1 MTCGRFGLIDK
12 CHFVETDMVAFFVNC
27 CRAQKLNLTKF
38 TADSSFKQKEG
49 TLFTS
54 VMCDWLIDYSS
65 TALRFLLVGR
75 RIVLFHQS
83 IDKCL
88 HTIRLMTIPNTEQ
101 IDVRWLIVTY
111 IPKQFLVRGPCFSN
125 KLNTALITDGA
136 STLLVELSKWALP
149 FRRTLN

>member
-1 MTCGRFGLIDK
+1 MSFCRNRYVRF
-12 CHFVETDMVAFFVNC
+12 FFVNC

-38 TADSSFKQKEG
+38 TADSSFKQKES

-65 TALRFLLVGR
+65 TALRFLSVGR
-75 RIVLFHQS
+75 RIVLSHQS

-136 STLLVELSKWALP
+136 STVFVELSKRALP